1 MRKRILILALALFA
15 VSKTANDCARCVV
28 TLGNP
33 NGDFQQYFNALRAP
47 DAGLNSLE
55 RFVFSLVLANT
66 KSPEEAQPRSLD
78 RGRS

>member
-15 VSKTANDCARCVV
+15 VARTANDCARCVV
-28 TLGNP
+28 SLGNS
-33 NGDFQQYFNALRAP
+33 NSEFQQYFRALRSP
-47 DAGLNSLE
+47 SAGLNPLE

-66 KSPEEAQPRSLD
+66 KTSEGTQPRSED